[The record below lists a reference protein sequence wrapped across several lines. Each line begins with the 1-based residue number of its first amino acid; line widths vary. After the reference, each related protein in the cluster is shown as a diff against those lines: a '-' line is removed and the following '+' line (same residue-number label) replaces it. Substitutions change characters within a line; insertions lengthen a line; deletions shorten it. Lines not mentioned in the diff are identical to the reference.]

1 MGASANIRQNEGT
14 GDITVTIGLLLVHHA
29 SALCRVGGAQVTV
42 VHLHGHH
49 SVCGEAAHA
58 KGNHA
63 VLAHRGGNSR
73 RGAGGRCLRTARRQS
88 GCSANAQ
95 AQRQG
100 CGSTG
105 GQRLRGQGC
114 LRGSRKRCTHGGPFK
129 ITGVEAERY
138 RVRGGAVQRV
148 VTRMVGGTRSTP
160 LFKGAGSKV
169 WSVDRCRCEYVVR
182 ELTSWRCAAA
192 EPRPKPPGQPPRAA
206 GYWRC

>member
-14 GDITVTIGLLLVHHA
+14 GDVTVAIGLLLVHHA
-29 SALCRVGGAQVTV
+29 SALCSIGGAQVTV

-49 SVCGEAAHA
+49 SVRGEAAHA

-63 VLAHRGGNSR
+63 VLIHRRRDSRGG
-73 RGAGGRCLRTARRQS
+73 AGSRCLRTARRQS
-88 GCSANAQ
+88 GCGANAQ

-100 CGSTG
+100 CGSAG

-138 RVRGGAVQRV
+138 RVRVGEVQ
-148 VTRMVGGTRSTP
+148 
-160 LFKGAGSKV
+160 
-169 WSVDRCRCEYVVR
+169 
-182 ELTSWRCAAA
+182 
-192 EPRPKPPGQPPRAA
+192 
-206 GYWRC
+206 